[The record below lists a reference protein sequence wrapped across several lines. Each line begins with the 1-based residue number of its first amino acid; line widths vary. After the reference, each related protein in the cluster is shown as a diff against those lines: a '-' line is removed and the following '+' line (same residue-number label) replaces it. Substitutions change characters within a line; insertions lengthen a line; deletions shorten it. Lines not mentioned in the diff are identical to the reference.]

1 MSRQNETKTFEEKL
15 QELQELRE
23 LRELRETLS
32 RIRESN
38 SDQTRDQE
46 QRQNPALLEMID
58 KCVNN
63 IEEVEQLNKLD
74 PADHPRMIRAL
85 KDWVQARPH
94 NVKICISSRGKKA
107 FQEAF
112 ESYPGYNIDGVNLA
126 FPRMTK
132 LVSPDEP
139 YKLEYNMVKRA
150 DGSML
155 YLLKLVRGLI
165 REESRSCGSIEEIVD
180 ALTKCMLRYRG
191 SYDSDMLCPPRDK
204 D

>member
-46 QRQNPALLEMID
+46 QRQDPALLEMID

-63 IEEVEQLNKLD
+63 IEEVEQDEVVAADYPYDEHKIFLTIDRLNKLD

-94 NVKICISSRGKKA
+94 NVKICISSRGEKA

-112 ESYPGYNIDGVNLA
+112 ESWPGYNIDGVNL
-126 FPRMTK
+126 
-132 LVSPDEP
+132 V
-139 YKLEYNMVKRA
+139 
-150 DGSML
+150 
-155 YLLKLVRGLI
+155 
-165 REESRSCGSIEEIVD
+165 
-180 ALTKCMLRYRG
+180 
-191 SYDSDMLCPPRDK
+191 DML
-204 D
+204 